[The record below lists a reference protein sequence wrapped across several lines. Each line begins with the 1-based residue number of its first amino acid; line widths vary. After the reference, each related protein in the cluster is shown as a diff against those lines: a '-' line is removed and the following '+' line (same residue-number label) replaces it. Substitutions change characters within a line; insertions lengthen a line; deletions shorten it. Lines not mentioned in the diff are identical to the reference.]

1 MTKSE
6 FLSTL
11 RGRITGSIPTSEVES
26 QVDYYSAYIDGRIG
40 AGLTEEEAVAE
51 LGDPQLIA
59 KTVIESTDRAAEAA
73 GYDGR
78 YRSSTDTYDDSDGI
92 NSGIFGNSGP
102 SSAGT
107 GSSYSQAEARQNDYR
122 ARKEDAYGYGNRQG
136 TSSQGSNEGGAHRTS
151 GGGVG
156 CIVAVIIFVLLM
168 ALGWV
173 LTSFIFRLGI
183 RLLGWLFPVLAVV
196 AIIGLVLNMFRRR

>member
-1 MTKSE
+1 MTKVE
-6 FLSTL
+6 FLSLL

-26 QVDYYSAYIDGRIG
+26 QLDYYSAYIDGRIG

-102 SSAGT
+102 SREAYYDRSAGYEGSRAQGAFTGNRTGQQEQNGAGNRT
-107 GSSYSQAEARQNDYR
+107 GSSL
-122 ARKEDAYGYGNRQG
+122 
-136 TSSQGSNEGGAHRTS
+136 
-151 GGGVG
+151 G
-156 CIVAVIIFVLLM
+156 CIIAVIVLILIM
-168 ALGWV
+168 ALAWV
-173 LTSFIFRLGI
+173 LTSFVFRLSF
-183 RLLGWLFPVLAVV
+183 RLLGWLFPVI
-196 AIIGLVLNMFRRR
+196 AIAGLVYLVVRLLRGR